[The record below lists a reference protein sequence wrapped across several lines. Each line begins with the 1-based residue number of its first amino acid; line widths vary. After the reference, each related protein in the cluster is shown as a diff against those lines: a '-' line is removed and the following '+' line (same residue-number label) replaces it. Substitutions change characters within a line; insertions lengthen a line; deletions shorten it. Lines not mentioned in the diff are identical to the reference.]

1 MTTPDEIDALMNVD
15 SFSRIPE
22 CIVPGRTDRAETA
35 DHMARYRFAA
45 TRARGRAHVSQR
57 SGWDSHQE

>member
-22 CIVPGRTDRAETA
+22 RIVPGRMDGAETA
-35 DHMARYRFAA
+35 DHMARYRFAE
-45 TRARGRAHVSQR
+45 TRSRGRAHVSQR